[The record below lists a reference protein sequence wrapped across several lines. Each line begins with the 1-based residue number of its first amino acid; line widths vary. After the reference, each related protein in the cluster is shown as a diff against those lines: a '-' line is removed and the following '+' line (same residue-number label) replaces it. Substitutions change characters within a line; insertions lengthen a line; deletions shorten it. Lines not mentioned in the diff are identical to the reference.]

1 MLDTSKFDPFM
12 PYGYSSILAT
22 TGLIFISYLGI
33 TQLAA
38 ISEEVKDPSKN
49 LPRAFIASVASVT
62 LLYTGV
68 MIVINGMLP
77 LEKAIVTS
85 TPLVDVADL
94 MAGSSGQI
102 IIVFA
107 GLLATISTANAAILA
122 SSRFPFAMGRDD
134 LMPKWF
140 VEIHSKYDT
149 PYKAI
154 LVTGFVMLLLLL
166 LFNVE
171 QLAKL
176 GSTFNILIFVLI
188 NLSAVI
194 LRRSSMEWYKPT
206 FKDPFYPLTQIIGI
220 LGSLILL
227 PLIGL
232 MPLAFALA
240 VIAAGIAWYMV
251 YGKEKAIPK
260 YNVLDLIENTVVPVE
275 TTYEK
280 IKVLVPLANP
290 EHEKDLL
297 KLADKLGDEIVG
309 LHVIRVPGQ
318 TSLLAAQEAYHE
330 NKLQINSELERKFR
344 ECIRLPEHKHEYI
357 VAFDHSV
364 SNSIMEQ
371 SEIEKVTLIVMGWHE
386 VDRFHPS
393 AGNVANKVLTSA
405 KKHIVILKGYM
416 PPEIKTIL
424 VAFNAKDNSKYC
436 LYLAK
441 RLAMTTGAQIK
452 LLRIINP
459 DLSAEEKQEKIKEA
473 KEAALDEEGFNVVYE
488 IQEKYSTE
496 DAILEAAN
504 EHDIIMIGDSSQRFK
519 RAFLGTLPQR
529 IARHTRK
536 PVIIVKRYK
545 PLSKEGI
552 SSIFVKI
559 NSVKNRFLRK
569 LKLKN

>member
-1 MLDTSKFDPFM
+1 VICLFAILILFIIQGALMLDTTKFQPFV

-62 LLYTGV
+62 ILYTGV

-77 LEKAIVTS
+77 LEKAVVTS
-85 TPLVDVADL
+85 TPLVDVADI
-94 MAGSSGQI
+94 MMGNIGQI

-140 VEIHSKYDT
+140 VEIHNKYDT

-154 LVTGFVMLLLLL
+154 LVTGFFMLTLLL

-194 LRRSSMEWYKPT
+194 LRRSSLEWYQPS

-220 LGSLILL
+220 LGSLLLL

-232 MPLAFALA
+232 MPLAFALTVV
-240 VIAAGIAWYMV
+240 VIGIMWYV
-251 YGKEKAIPK
+251 YYGKEKAIPK
-260 YNVLDLIENTVVPVE
+260 YNVLDLIENDVLPVDSTVDR
-275 TTYEK
+275 

-297 KLADKLGDEIVG
+297 KLADKVGDEIVG

-318 TSLLAAQEAYHE
+318 TTLLAAQEAYHE
-330 NKLQINSELERKFR
+330 NKLEIDDSLEKQFR
-344 ECIRLPEHKHEYI
+344 ECLRLPKHNHQYI

-364 SNSIMEQ
+364 SNSILEQ
-371 SEIEKVTLIVMGWHE
+371 SEIEDVDIIVMGWHE
-386 VDRFHPS
+386 VDRFHQTV
-393 AGNVANKVLTSA
+393 GNVANKILTTS
-405 KKHIVILKGYM
+405 KRHILVLKGYL
-416 PPEIKTIL
+416 PLEIKNIT
-424 VAFNAKDNSKYC
+424 VAYNEKDNSKYSF
-436 LYLAK
+436 YLAK
-441 RLAMTTGAQIK
+441 RLAMRTGSSIK
-452 LLRIINP
+452 ILRIIDP
-459 DLSAEEKQEKIKEA
+459 DQNDEVKEEIREQVRK
-473 KEAALDEEGFNVVYE
+473 AAMNDEGFNITYE
-488 IQEKYSTE
+488 IKEK
-496 DAILEAAN
+496 
-504 EHDIIMIGDSSQRFK
+504 
-519 RAFLGTLPQR
+519 
-529 IARHTRK
+529 
-536 PVIIVKRYK
+536 
-545 PLSKEGI
+545 
-552 SSIFVKI
+552 
-559 NSVKNRFLRK
+559 
-569 LKLKN
+569 